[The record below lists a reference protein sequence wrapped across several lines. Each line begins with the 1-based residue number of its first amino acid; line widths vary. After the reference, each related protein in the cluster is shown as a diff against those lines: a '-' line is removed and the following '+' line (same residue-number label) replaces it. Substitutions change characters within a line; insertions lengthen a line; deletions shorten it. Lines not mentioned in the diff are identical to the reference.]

1 MSINIIDRYIL
12 RELIKIFLI
21 TVGTLTTVLYLDK
34 FLFIAENIVNRGV
47 SFLEVLL
54 IMIYI
59 SPSSLA
65 LTVPISVLV
74 ASVATFNQFSASN
87 EWVAMKSCHL
97 SFMQTMRPVII
108 FSVLTYIVAIIIM
121 IYALPWGNF
130 AYKQKTYEIIKNRAD
145 INIKPNILNYDFK
158 DLVILAKKREKK
170 FQFRDILLA
179 DTTQSKSP
187 KIITAN
193 QAIILPNIESLKI
206 RLELTNGTIHEL
218 GDKLSEYQT
227 TNFDTYQLNLS
238 LPDTAQLEEEALVG
252 HRELS
257 INLLL
262 KQIKDFENKGLP
274 TFAAKVELSKKFAIP
289 FTCLLFGLLGAPLGI
304 HSSRGKKSGG
314 FATSVMVILLY
325 YMGLIFAQNMGK
337 SGQVEPY
344 SSIWVP
350 NIIIFC
356 IIVYTSYKM
365 QKDLPF
371 NFINRIVDNV
381 SITQKLLSA
390 FYLKLF
396 PHTDNN
402 RMKLVK
408 YEASRQVDENNTKK
422 VSSP

>member
-21 TVGTLTTVLYLDK
+21 TVGALTTVLYLDK
-34 FLFIAENIVNRGV
+34 FLFIAENIINRGV
-47 SFLEVLL
+47 SFLEVFL

-59 SPSSLA
+59 SPSYLA

-97 SFMQTMRPVII
+97 SFMQTMRPVLI
-108 FSVLTYIVAIIIM
+108 FSIFTYIVAVIIM
-121 IYALPWGNF
+121 VYALPWGNF

-170 FQFRDILLA
+170 FQFRDILIA

-193 QAIILPNIESLKI
+193 QAIIRPNIESLKI
-206 RLELTNGTIHEL
+206 RLELTSGTIHEL

-227 TNFDTYQLNLS
+227 INFDTYELNLS
-238 LPDTAQLEEEALVG
+238 LPDTAQLEKEALVG

-304 HSSRGKKSGG
+304 HSSRGGKSGS
-314 FATSVMVILLY
+314 FATSIMVILLY

-337 SGQVEPY
+337 SGQIEPY

-350 NIIIFC
+350 NIIIFFV
-356 IIVYTSYKM
+356 IVYTSYKM

-371 NFINRIVDNV
+371 NFTNRIVDNL
-381 SITQKLLSA
+381 STIHKLLSP
-390 FYLKLF
+390 FYLKLL
-396 PHTDNN
+396 PSTDNN
-402 RMKLVK
+402 RMKSLK
-408 YEASRQVDENNTKK
+408 YEENKQINENNTKK
-422 VSSP
+422 

>member
-21 TVGTLTTVLYLDK
+21 TVGALTTVLYLDK

-47 SFLEVLL
+47 SILEIFL
-54 IMIYI
+54 IMVYI
-59 SPSSLA
+59 SPSYLA

-97 SFMQTMRPVII
+97 SFMQTMRPVLI
-108 FSVLTYIVAIIIM
+108 FSIFTYIVAVIIM
-121 IYALPWGNF
+121 VYALPWGNY

-170 FQFRDILLA
+170 FQFRDILIA

-206 RLELTNGTIHEL
+206 RLELTSGTIHEL

-227 TNFDTYQLNLS
+227 INFDTYELNLS
-238 LPDTAQLEEEALVG
+238 LPDTAQLEKEALVG

-262 KQIKDFENKGLP
+262 KQIKDFEKKGLP

-304 HSSRGKKSGG
+304 HSSRGGKSGS
-314 FATSVMVILLY
+314 FATSIMVILLY

-337 SGQVEPY
+337 SGQIEPY

-350 NIIIFC
+350 NIIIFFV
-356 IIVYTSYKM
+356 IVYTSYKM

-371 NFINRIVDNV
+371 NFTNRIVDNL
-381 SITQKLLSA
+381 STIHKLLSP
-390 FYLKLF
+390 FYLKLL
-396 PHTDNN
+396 PGTDDN
-402 RMKLVK
+402 RIKSLK

>member
-1 MSINIIDRYIL
+1 M
-12 RELIKIFLI
+12 
-21 TVGTLTTVLYLDK
+21 V
-34 FLFIAENIVNRGV
+34 
-47 SFLEVLL
+47 
-54 IMIYI
+54 
-59 SPSSLA
+59 
-65 LTVPISVLV
+65 
-74 ASVATFNQFSASN
+74 
-87 EWVAMKSCHL
+87 
-97 SFMQTMRPVII
+97 
-108 FSVLTYIVAIIIM
+108 
-121 IYALPWGNF
+121 YALPWGNF

-145 INIKPNILNYDFK
+145 INIKPNIFNYDFK
-158 DLVILAKKREKK
+158 DLVILAQKREKK
-170 FQFRDILLA
+170 LQFRGILIA

-227 TNFDTYQLNLS
+227 ISFDTYELNLS
-238 LPDTAQLEEEALVG
+238 LPDTIRLEKEALVG

-262 KQIKDFENKGLP
+262 KQIKDFEKKGLP

-304 HSSRGKKSGG
+304 YSSRGGKSGS
-314 FATSVMVILLY
+314 FATSIMVILLY

-337 SGQVEPY
+337 SGEIEPY

-356 IIVYTSYKM
+356 VIVYTSYKM

-371 NFINRIVDNV
+371 NFINRIVDNI
-381 SITQKLLSA
+381 SITYKLLSS
-390 FYLKLF
+390 FYLRLL
-396 PHTDNN
+396 PHTDDN
-402 RMKLVK
+402 RIKLLN
-408 YEASRQVDENNTKK
+408 YEASRHDNKK
-422 VSSP
+422 

>member
-21 TVGTLTTVLYLDK
+21 TVGALTTVLYLDK

-47 SFLEVLL
+47 SILEVFL

-59 SPSSLA
+59 SPSYLA

-97 SFMQTMRPVII
+97 SFMQTMRPVLI
-108 FSVLTYIVAIIIM
+108 FSIFTYIVAVIIM
-121 IYALPWGNF
+121 VYALPWGNY

-227 TNFDTYQLNLS
+227 INFDMYELTLS
-238 LPDTAQLEEEALVG
+238 LPDTAQLEKEALVG

-304 HSSRGKKSGG
+304 HSSRGGKSGS
-314 FATSVMVILLY
+314 FATSIMVILLY

-344 SSIWVP
+344 SAIWVP

-371 NFINRIVDNV
+371 NFINRIVDNL
-381 SITQKLLSA
+381 SITRKLLSA
-390 FYLKLF
+390 FYLKLL

-402 RMKLVK
+402 RIKFLK
-408 YEASRQVDENNTKK
+408 YKASRQVDENNTKK
-422 VSSP
+422 

>member
-21 TVGTLTTVLYLDK
+21 TVGALTTVLYLDK

-47 SFLEVLL
+47 SILEIFL

-59 SPSSLA
+59 SPSYLA

-87 EWVAMKSCHL
+87 EWIAMKFCHL
-97 SFMQTMRPVII
+97 SFMQTMRPVLI
-108 FSVLTYIVAIIIM
+108 FSIFTYIVAVIIM
-121 IYALPWGNF
+121 VYALPWGNY

-158 DLVILAKKREKK
+158 DLVILAKKREQK

-206 RLELTNGTIHEL
+206 RLELTSGAIHEL
-218 GDKLSEYQT
+218 GDTLSEYQT
-227 TNFDTYQLNLS
+227 INFDTYELNLS
-238 LPDTAQLEEEALVG
+238 LPDTAELEKDALVG

-262 KQIKDFENKGLP
+262 KKIKDFEKKGLP

-304 HSSRGKKSGG
+304 HSSRGGKSGG
-314 FATSVMVILLY
+314 FATSIMVILLY
-325 YMGLIFAQNMGK
+325 YMGIIFAQNMGK
-337 SGQVEPY
+337 SGKIEPY

-350 NIIIFC
+350 NVIIFC
-356 IIVYTSYKM
+356 VIVYTSYKM

-371 NFINRIVDNV
+371 IFINRIVDNIN
-381 SITQKLLSA
+381 ITTS
-390 FYLKLF
+390 FYPLF
-396 PHTDNN
+396 T
-402 RMKLVK
+402 
-408 YEASRQVDENNTKK
+408 
-422 VSSP
+422 

>member
-21 TVGTLTTVLYLDK
+21 TVGALTTVLYLDK

-47 SFLEVLL
+47 SILEIFL

-59 SPSSLA
+59 SPSYLA

-97 SFMQTMRPVII
+97 SFMQTMRPVLI
-108 FSVLTYIVAIIIM
+108 FSIFTYIVAVIIM
-121 IYALPWGNF
+121 VYALPWGNY

-206 RLELTNGTIHEL
+206 RLELTSGTIHEL

-227 TNFDTYQLNLS
+227 INFDTYELNLS
-238 LPDTAQLEEEALVG
+238 LPDTAQLEKEALVG

-304 HSSRGKKSGG
+304 HSSRGGKSGS
-314 FATSVMVILLY
+314 FATSIMVILLY

-350 NIIIFC
+350 NIIIFFV
-356 IIVYTSYKM
+356 IVYTSYKM

-371 NFINRIVDNV
+371 NLTNRIVDNL
-381 SITQKLLSA
+381 STIHKLLSP
-390 FYLKLF
+390 FYLKLL
-396 PHTDNN
+396 PGTDDN
-402 RMKLVK
+402 RMKSLK
-408 YEASRQVDENNTKK
+408 YEENKQINENNTKK
-422 VSSP
+422 

>member
-21 TVGTLTTVLYLDK
+21 TVGALTTVLYLDK

-47 SFLEVLL
+47 SILEVFL

-59 SPSSLA
+59 SPSYLA

-97 SFMQTMRPVII
+97 SFMQTMRPVLI
-108 FSVLTYIVAIIIM
+108 FSIFTYIVAVIIM
-121 IYALPWGNF
+121 VYALPWGNY

-170 FQFRDILLA
+170 FQFRDILIA

-206 RLELTNGTIHEL
+206 RLELTSGTIHEL

-227 TNFDTYQLNLS
+227 INFDTYELNLS
-238 LPDTAQLEEEALVG
+238 LPDTAQLEKEALVG

-304 HSSRGKKSGG
+304 HSSRGGKSGS
-314 FATSVMVILLY
+314 FATSIMVILLY

-350 NIIIFC
+350 NIIVLFV
-356 IIVYTSYKM
+356 IVYTSYKM

-371 NFINRIVDNV
+371 NLTNRIVDNL
-381 SITQKLLSA
+381 STIHKLLSP
-390 FYLKLF
+390 FYLKLL
-396 PHTDNN
+396 PGTNDN
-402 RMKLVK
+402 RIKSLK

>member
-21 TVGTLTTVLYLDK
+21 TVGALTTVLYLDK

-47 SFLEVLL
+47 SILEVFL

-59 SPSSLA
+59 SPSYLA

-97 SFMQTMRPVII
+97 SFMQTMRPVLI
-108 FSVLTYIVAIIIM
+108 FSIFTYILAVIIM
-121 IYALPWGNF
+121 VYALPWGNY

-218 GDKLSEYQT
+218 GDNLSEYQT
-227 TNFDTYQLNLS
+227 LYFDIYELNLS
-238 LPDTAQLEEEALVG
+238 LPDTAQLEKEALVG

-304 HSSRGKKSGG
+304 HSSRGGKSGS
-314 FATSVMVILLY
+314 FATSIMVILLY

-381 SITQKLLSA
+381 SITHKLLSA
-390 FYLKLF
+390 FYLKLL

-402 RMKLVK
+402 RMKLLK

>member
-12 RELIKIFLI
+12 RELIKVFLI
-21 TVGTLTTVLYLDK
+21 TVGALTAVLYLDK

-47 SFLEVLL
+47 SILEVFL
-54 IMIYI
+54 IMVYI
-59 SPSSLA
+59 SPSYLA
-65 LTVPISVLV
+65 LTIPISVLV

-97 SFMQTMRPVII
+97 SFMQTMRPVLI
-108 FSVLTYIVAIIIM
+108 FSIFTYILAVIIM
-121 IYALPWGNF
+121 VYALPWGNF
-130 AYKQKTYEIIKNRAD
+130 AYKQKTYEIIKNRAN

-170 FQFRDILLA
+170 FQFRDILIA

-193 QAIILPNIESLKI
+193 QAIVLPNIESLKI
-206 RLELTNGTIHEL
+206 RLELRGGMIHEL
-218 GDKLSEYQT
+218 GDRVSEYQT
-227 TNFDTYQLNLS
+227 INFDTYEINLS
-238 LPDTAQLEEEALVG
+238 LPDTIQLEKEALVG

-257 INLLL
+257 VNLLL
-262 KQIKDFENKGLP
+262 KQIKDFEKKGLP

-304 HSSRGKKSGG
+304 HSSRGGKSGS
-314 FATSVMVILLY
+314 FATSIMVILLY

-337 SGQVEPY
+337 SGHVEPY
-344 SSIWVP
+344 SAIWVP

-356 IIVYTSYKM
+356 VIAYTSYKM

-371 NFINRIVDNV
+371 NFTNRLVDNV
-381 SITQKLLSA
+381 STIHKLLSP
-390 FYLKLF
+390 FYLKLL
-396 PHTDNN
+396 PDTDDN
-402 RMKLVK
+402 RMKLLK
-408 YEASRQVDENNTKK
+408 YEASRQANEDSIKK
-422 VSSP
+422 

>member
-21 TVGTLTTVLYLDK
+21 TVGALTTVLYLDK

-47 SFLEVLL
+47 SILEVFL

-59 SPSSLA
+59 SPSYLA

-97 SFMQTMRPVII
+97 SFMQTMRPVLI
-108 FSVLTYIVAIIIM
+108 FSIFTYIVAVIIM
-121 IYALPWGNF
+121 VYALPWGNF

-170 FQFRDILLA
+170 FQFRDILIA

-227 TNFDTYQLNLS
+227 INFDTYELNLS
-238 LPDTAQLEEEALVG
+238 LPDTAQLEKEALVG

-262 KQIKDFENKGLP
+262 KQIKDFEKKGLP

-304 HSSRGKKSGG
+304 HSSRGGKSGS
-314 FATSVMVILLY
+314 FATSIMVILLY

-350 NIIIFC
+350 NIIIFFV
-356 IIVYTSYKM
+356 IVYTSYKM

-371 NFINRIVDNV
+371 NLTNRIVDNL
-381 SITQKLLSA
+381 STIHKLLSP
-390 FYLKLF
+390 FYLKLLSG
-396 PHTDNN
+396 TDDN
-402 RMKLVK
+402 RIKSLKHEV
-408 YEASRQVDENNTKK
+408 SRQVDENNTKK

>member
-47 SFLEVLL
+47 SILEIFL

-59 SPSSLA
+59 SPSYLA

-97 SFMQTMRPVII
+97 SFMQTMRPVLI
-108 FSVLTYIVAIIIM
+108 FSIFTYIIAVIIM
-121 IYALPWGNF
+121 VYALPWGNF

-170 FQFRDILLA
+170 FQFRDILIA

-206 RLELTNGTIHEL
+206 RLELTSGTIHEL

-227 TNFDTYQLNLS
+227 INFDTYELNLS
-238 LPDTAQLEEEALVG
+238 LPDTAQLEKEALVG

-257 INLLL
+257 IKLLL

-289 FTCLLFGLLGAPLGI
+289 FTCLLFGLLGASLGI
-304 HSSRGKKSGG
+304 HSSRGGKSGS
-314 FATSVMVILLY
+314 FATSIMVILLY

-344 SSIWVP
+344 SAIWVP
-350 NIIIFC
+350 NIIIF
-356 IIVYTSYKM
+356 IVIVYTSYKM

-371 NFINRIVDNV
+371 NFTNRIVDNV
-381 SITQKLLSA
+381 STIHKLLSP
-390 FYLKLF
+390 FYLKLL
-396 PHTDNN
+396 PSTDGD
-402 RMKLVK
+402 RMRLLR
-408 YEASRQVDENNTKK
+408 YEASREATKK
-422 VSSP
+422 KY

>member
-1 MSINIIDRYIL
+1 MPINIIDRYIL

-21 TVGTLTTVLYLDK
+21 TVGALTTVLYLDK

-47 SFLEVLL
+47 SIMEIFL

-59 SPSSLA
+59 SPSYLA

-97 SFMQTMRPVII
+97 SFMQTMRPVLI
-108 FSVLTYIVAIIIM
+108 FSIFTYIVAVIIM
-121 IYALPWGNF
+121 VYALPWGNY

-170 FQFRDILLA
+170 FQFRDILIA

-206 RLELTNGTIHEL
+206 RLELTSGTIHEL

-227 TNFDTYQLNLS
+227 INFDTYELNLS
-238 LPDTAQLEEEALVG
+238 LPDTAQLEKEALVG

-304 HSSRGKKSGG
+304 HSSRGGKSGS
-314 FATSVMVILLY
+314 FATSIMVILLY

-350 NIIIFC
+350 NIIVLFV
-356 IIVYTSYKM
+356 IVYTSYKM

-371 NFINRIVDNV
+371 NLTNRIVDNL
-381 SITQKLLSA
+381 STIHKLLSP
-390 FYLKLF
+390 FYLKLL
-396 PHTDNN
+396 PDRDDN
-402 RMKLVK
+402 RIKSLK
-408 YEASRQVDENNTKK
+408 YGASRQVDENNTKK

>member
-21 TVGTLTTVLYLDK
+21 TVGALTTVLYLDK

-47 SFLEVLL
+47 SILEVFL

-59 SPSSLA
+59 SPSYLA

-97 SFMQTMRPVII
+97 SFMKTMRPVLI
-108 FSVLTYIVAIIIM
+108 FSTFTYIVAVIIM
-121 IYALPWGNF
+121 VYALPWGNF

-158 DLVILAKKREKK
+158 DLVILAKIREKK
-170 FQFRDILLA
+170 FQFRDILIA

-206 RLELTNGTIHEL
+206 RLELTSGTIHEL
-218 GDKLSEYQT
+218 GDNLSEYQT
-227 TNFDTYQLNLS
+227 INFETYELNLS
-238 LPDTAQLEEEALVG
+238 LPDTAQLEKEALVG

-257 INLLL
+257 INLLQ
-262 KQIKDFENKGLP
+262 KQIKDFEKKGLP
-274 TFAAKVELSKKFAIP
+274 TYAAKVELSKKFAIP

-304 HSSRGKKSGG
+304 HSSRGGKSGS
-314 FATSVMVILLY
+314 FATSIMVILLY

-350 NIIIFC
+350 NIIIFFV
-356 IIVYTSYKM
+356 IVCTSYKM

-371 NFINRIVDNV
+371 NLTNRIVDNL
-381 SITQKLLSA
+381 STIHKLLSP
-390 FYLKLF
+390 FYLKLL
-396 PHTDNN
+396 PGTNDN
-402 RMKLVK
+402 RIKSLK

-422 VSSP
+422 

>member
-47 SFLEVLL
+47 SILEVFL

-59 SPSSLA
+59 SPSYLA

-97 SFMQTMRPVII
+97 SFMQTMRPVLI
-108 FSVLTYIVAIIIM
+108 FSIFTYIIAVIIM
-121 IYALPWGNF
+121 VYALPWGNF

-170 FQFRDILLA
+170 FQFRDIFIA

-227 TNFDTYQLNLS
+227 INFDTYELNLS
-238 LPDTAQLEEEALVG
+238 LPDTAQLEKEALVG

-304 HSSRGKKSGG
+304 HSSRGGKSGS
-314 FATSVMVILLY
+314 FATSIMVILLY

-350 NIIIFC
+350 NIIIFFV
-356 IIVYTSYKM
+356 IVYTSYKM

-371 NFINRIVDNV
+371 NLTNRIVDNL
-381 SITQKLLSA
+381 STIHKLLSP
-390 FYLKLF
+390 FYLKLL
-396 PHTDNN
+396 PGTDDN
-402 RMKLVK
+402 RIKSLK

-422 VSSP
+422 

>member
-21 TVGTLTTVLYLDK
+21 TVGALTTVLYLDK

-47 SFLEVLL
+47 SILEVFL

-59 SPSSLA
+59 SPSYLA

-97 SFMQTMRPVII
+97 SFMQTMRPVLI
-108 FSVLTYIVAIIIM
+108 FSIFTYIVAVIIM
-121 IYALPWGNF
+121 VYALPWGNY

-170 FQFRDILLA
+170 FQFRDILIA

-227 TNFDTYQLNLS
+227 INFDTYELNLS
-238 LPDTAQLEEEALVG
+238 LPDTAQLEKEALVG

-304 HSSRGKKSGG
+304 HSSRGGKSGS
-314 FATSVMVILLY
+314 FATSIMVILLY

-350 NIIIFC
+350 NIIIFFV
-356 IIVYTSYKM
+356 IVYTSYKM

-371 NFINRIVDNV
+371 NLTNRIVDNL
-381 SITQKLLSA
+381 STIHKLLSP
-390 FYLKLF
+390 FYLKLL
-396 PHTDNN
+396 PGTDDN
-402 RMKLVK
+402 RMKSLK
-408 YEASRQVDENNTKK
+408 YEENKQINENNTKK
-422 VSSP
+422 

>member
-21 TVGTLTTVLYLDK
+21 TVGSLTTVLYLDK

-47 SFLEVLL
+47 SILEVFL

-59 SPSSLA
+59 SPSYLA

-97 SFMQTMRPVII
+97 SFMQTMRPVLI
-108 FSVLTYIVAIIIM
+108 FSIFTYIVAVIIM
-121 IYALPWGNF
+121 VYALPWGNF

-158 DLVILAKKREKK
+158 NLVFLAKKNEKK
-170 FQFRDILLA
+170 FQFGDIFIS

-193 QAIILPNIESLKI
+193 QAIILPNIESLRV
-206 RLELTNGTIHEL
+206 RLKLTGGTIHEL
-218 GDKLSEYQT
+218 EEKISQYQT
-227 TNFDTYQLNLS
+227 INFDTYELTLS
-238 LPDTAQLEEEALVG
+238 LPDTAQLEKEALIG

-262 KQIKDFENKGLP
+262 KQIKDFEKKGLP

-289 FTCLLFGLLGAPLGI
+289 FTCLLFGLLGATLGI
-304 HSSRGKKSGG
+304 HSSRGGKSGG
-314 FATSVMVILLY
+314 FATSIMVILLY

-356 IIVYTSYKM
+356 VIVHTSYKM

-381 SITQKLLSA
+381 SITHKLLSA
-390 FYLKLF
+390 FYLKLL
-396 PHTDNN
+396 PHTDDN
-402 RMKLVK
+402 RMKLLK
-408 YEASRQVDENNTKK
+408 YQASRQANEKNTKK
-422 VSSP
+422 

>member
-21 TVGTLTTVLYLDK
+21 TVGALTAVLYLDK

-47 SFLEVLL
+47 SILEVFL
-54 IMIYI
+54 IMVYI
-59 SPSSLA
+59 SPSYLA
-65 LTVPISVLV
+65 LTIPISVLV

-97 SFMQTMRPVII
+97 SFMQTMRPVLI
-108 FSVLTYIVAIIIM
+108 FSIFTYVLAVIIM
-121 IYALPWGNF
+121 VYALPWGNF
-130 AYKQKTYEIIKNRAD
+130 AYKQKTYEIIKNRAN

-170 FQFRDILLA
+170 FQFRDILIA

-193 QAIILPNIESLKI
+193 QAIVLPNIESLKI
-206 RLELTNGTIHEL
+206 RLELRDGMIHEL
-218 GDKLSEYQT
+218 GDRVGEYQT
-227 TNFDTYQLNLS
+227 INFDTYEINLS
-238 LPDTAQLEEEALVG
+238 LPDTIQLEKEALVG

-262 KQIKDFENKGLP
+262 KQIKDFEKKGLP

-304 HSSRGKKSGG
+304 HSSRGGKSGS
-314 FATSVMVILLY
+314 FATSIMVILLY

-337 SGQVEPY
+337 SGHVEPY
-344 SSIWVP
+344 SAIWVP

-356 IIVYTSYKM
+356 VIAYTSYKM

-371 NFINRIVDNV
+371 NFTNRLVDNV
-381 SITQKLLSA
+381 STVHKLLSL
-390 FYLKLF
+390 FYLKLL
-396 PHTDNN
+396 PDTDDN
-402 RMKLVK
+402 RMKLLK
-408 YEASRQVDENNTKK
+408 YKASRQDNEDSIKK
-422 VSSP
+422 

>member
-47 SFLEVLL
+47 SILEVFL

-59 SPSSLA
+59 SPSYLA

-97 SFMQTMRPVII
+97 SFMQTMRPVLI
-108 FSVLTYIVAIIIM
+108 FSIFTYIIAVIIM
-121 IYALPWGNF
+121 VYALPWGNY

-145 INIKPNILNYDFK
+145 INIKPNIFNYDFK
-158 DLVILAKKREKK
+158 DLVILTQKREKRL
-170 FQFRDILLA
+170 QFRGILIA

-206 RLELTNGTIHEL
+206 RLELTSGTIHEI

-227 TNFDTYQLNLS
+227 INFDMYELNLS
-238 LPDTAQLEEEALVG
+238 LPDTVQLEKEALIG

-304 HSSRGKKSGG
+304 HSSRGGKSGS
-314 FATSVMVILLY
+314 FATSIMVILLY

-350 NIIIFC
+350 NIIIFFV
-356 IIVYTSYKM
+356 IVYTSYKM

-371 NFINRIVDNV
+371 NLTNRIVDNL
-381 SITQKLLSA
+381 STIHKLLSL
-390 FYLKLF
+390 FYLKLL
-396 PHTDNN
+396 PGTNDN
-402 RMKLVK
+402 RIKSLQ
-408 YEASRQVDENNTKK
+408 YEASRQVEENNTKK
-422 VSSP
+422 

>member
-47 SFLEVLL
+47 SILEVFL

-59 SPSSLA
+59 SPSYLA

-97 SFMQTMRPVII
+97 SFMQTMRPVLI
-108 FSVLTYIVAIIIM
+108 FSIFTYIVAVIIM
-121 IYALPWGNF
+121 VYALPWGNF

-170 FQFRDILLA
+170 FQFRDILIA

-206 RLELTNGTIHEL
+206 RLELTSGTIHEL

-227 TNFDTYQLNLS
+227 INFDTYELNLS
-238 LPDTAQLEEEALVG
+238 LPDTAQLEKEALVG

-304 HSSRGKKSGG
+304 HSSRGGKSGS
-314 FATSVMVILLY
+314 FATSIMVILLY

-337 SGQVEPY
+337 SGQIEPY

-350 NIIIFC
+350 NIIIFFV
-356 IIVYTSYKM
+356 IVYTSYKM

-371 NFINRIVDNV
+371 NFTNRIVDNL
-381 SITQKLLSA
+381 STIHKLLSP
-390 FYLKLF
+390 FYLKLLSG
-396 PHTDNN
+396 TDDN
-402 RMKLVK
+402 RIKSLK
-408 YEASRQVDENNTKK
+408 YEVSRQVDENNTKK

>member
-21 TVGTLTTVLYLDK
+21 TVGALTTVLYLDK

-47 SFLEVLL
+47 SILEIFL

-59 SPSSLA
+59 SPSYLA

-97 SFMQTMRPVII
+97 SFMQTMRPVLI
-108 FSVLTYIVAIIIM
+108 FSIFTYIVAVIIM
-121 IYALPWGNF
+121 VYALPWGNF

-206 RLELTNGTIHEL
+206 RLELTSGTIHEL

-227 TNFDTYQLNLS
+227 INFDTYELNLS
-238 LPDTAQLEEEALVG
+238 LPDTAQLEKEALVG

-304 HSSRGKKSGG
+304 HSSRGGKSGG
-314 FATSVMVILLY
+314 FATSIMVILLY

-337 SGQVEPY
+337 LGQVEPY

-350 NIIIFC
+350 NIIIFFV
-356 IIVYTSYKM
+356 IIYTSYKM

-371 NFINRIVDNV
+371 NFTNRIVDNL
-381 SITQKLLSA
+381 STIRKLLSP
-390 FYLKLF
+390 FHLKLL
-396 PHTDNN
+396 PGTDNN
-402 RMKLVK
+402 RMKSLQ
-408 YEASRQVDENNTKK
+408 YEENKQNNENNTKK
-422 VSSP
+422 

>member
-47 SFLEVLL
+47 SILEVFL

-59 SPSSLA
+59 SPSYLA
-65 LTVPISVLV
+65 LTVPISVLG

-97 SFMQTMRPVII
+97 SFMQTMRPVLI
-108 FSVLTYIVAIIIM
+108 FSIFTYIVAVIIM
-121 IYALPWGNF
+121 VYALPWGNY

-206 RLELTNGTIHEL
+206 RLELTSGTIHEL

-227 TNFDTYQLNLS
+227 INFDTYELNLN
-238 LPDTAQLEEEALVG
+238 LPDTAQLEKEALVG

-304 HSSRGKKSGG
+304 HSSRGGKSGS
-314 FATSVMVILLY
+314 FATSIMVILLY

-350 NIIIFC
+350 NIIVLFV
-356 IIVYTSYKM
+356 IVYTSYKM

-371 NFINRIVDNV
+371 NLTNRIVDNL
-381 SITQKLLSA
+381 STIHKLLSP
-390 FYLKLF
+390 FYLKLL
-396 PHTDNN
+396 PGTNDN
-402 RMKLVK
+402 RIKSLK
-408 YEASRQVDENNTKK
+408 YEESRQVDENNTKK
-422 VSSP
+422 

>member
-47 SFLEVLL
+47 SILEVFL

-59 SPSSLA
+59 SPSYLA

-97 SFMQTMRPVII
+97 SFMQTMRPVLI
-108 FSVLTYIVAIIIM
+108 FSIFTYIVAVIIM
-121 IYALPWGNF
+121 VYALPWGNY

-158 DLVILAKKREKK
+158 DLVILAKIREKK
-170 FQFRDILLA
+170 FQFRDILIA

-227 TNFDTYQLNLS
+227 INFDTYELNLS
-238 LPDTAQLEEEALVG
+238 LPDTAQLEKEALVG

-274 TFAAKVELSKKFAIP
+274 TFAAKVELSEKFAIP

-304 HSSRGKKSGG
+304 HSSRGGKSGS
-314 FATSVMVILLY
+314 FATSIMVILLY

-350 NIIIFC
+350 NIIVLFV
-356 IIVYTSYKM
+356 IVYTSYKM

-371 NFINRIVDNV
+371 NLTNRIVDNL
-381 SITQKLLSA
+381 STIHKLLSP
-390 FYLKLF
+390 FYLKLL
-396 PHTDNN
+396 PDRDDN
-402 RMKLVK
+402 RIKSLK
-408 YEASRQVDENNTKK
+408 YGASRQVDENNTKK

>member
-1 MSINIIDRYIL
+1 MSINIIDRYIF

-21 TVGTLTTVLYLDK
+21 TVGALTTVLYLDK

-47 SFLEVLL
+47 SLWEVFL
-54 IMIYI
+54 IIIYI
-59 SPSSLA
+59 SPSYFSL
-65 LTVPISVLV
+65 TIPISVLV

-97 SFMQTMRPVII
+97 SFMQSMRPVLM
-108 FSVLTYIVAIIIM
+108 FSFFTYILAVIIM
-121 IYALPWGNF
+121 VYALPWGNF
-130 AYKQKTYEIIKNRAD
+130 SYKQKTFEIIKNRAD

-158 DLVILAKKREKK
+158 NLVILAKKREKK
-170 FQFRDILLA
+170 FEFRDVLIA
-179 DTTQSKSP
+179 DTTQPKSP

-193 QAIILPNIESLKI
+193 KAIILPNKKSLKI
-206 RLELTNGTIHEL
+206 RLKLTGGTIHES
-218 GDKLSEYQT
+218 GDKISEYQT
-227 TNFDTYQLNLS
+227 INFETYELTLS
-238 LPDTAQLEEEALVG
+238 LPNSTELEKDALIG

-262 KQIKDFENKGLP
+262 KQIKDFEKKGLP

-304 HSSRGKKSGG
+304 HSSRGGKSGS
-314 FATSVMVILLY
+314 FATSIMVILLY

-344 SSIWVP
+344 FAIWVP

-371 NFINRIVDNV
+371 NFINRIVDNANK
-381 SITQKLLSA
+381 TRKLLST
-390 FYLKLF
+390 FYLKLL
-396 PHTDNN
+396 PHTGNN
-402 RMKLVK
+402 QMKLLK
-408 YEASRQVDENNTKK
+408 YEAGRQVNEKNTKK
-422 VSSP
+422 

>member
-1 MSINIIDRYIL
+1 MSITIIDRYIL

-21 TVGTLTTVLYLDK
+21 TVGALTTVLYLDK

-47 SFLEVLL
+47 TVLEVFLVML
-54 IMIYI
+54 YI
-59 SPSSLA
+59 SPSYLA

-97 SFMQTMRPVII
+97 SFMQTMRPVFI
-108 FSVLTYIVAIIIM
+108 FSILTYIVAVLIM
-121 IYALPWGNF
+121 VYALPWGNF
-130 AYKQKTYEIIKNRAD
+130 AYKQKTFEIIKNRAD
-145 INIKPNILNYDFK
+145 INIKPNTLNYDFK

-170 FQFRDILLA
+170 FQFRDILIA

-227 TNFDTYQLNLS
+227 INFDMYELTLS
-238 LPDTAQLEEEALVG
+238 LPDTAQLEKEALVG

-262 KQIKDFENKGLP
+262 KQIKDFEKKGLP

-304 HSSRGKKSGG
+304 HSSRGGKSGS
-314 FATSVMVILLY
+314 FATSIMVILLY

-337 SGQVEPY
+337 SGQIEPY

-381 SITQKLLSA
+381 SITHKFLSA
-390 FYLKLF
+390 FYLKLL
-396 PHTDNN
+396 PHTDDN
-402 RMKLVK
+402 RMKLLK
-408 YEASRQVDENNTKK
+408 YQASRQVNEKNTKK
-422 VSSP
+422 

>member
-21 TVGTLTTVLYLDK
+21 TVGALTTVLYLDK

-47 SFLEVLL
+47 SIMEIFL

-59 SPSSLA
+59 SPSYLA

-87 EWVAMKSCHL
+87 EWVAIKSCHL
-97 SFMQTMRPVII
+97 SFMQTMRPVLI
-108 FSVLTYIVAIIIM
+108 FSIFTYIVAVIIM
-121 IYALPWGNF
+121 VYALPWGNY

-158 DLVILAKKREKK
+158 DLVILTQKREKRL
-170 FQFRDILLA
+170 QFRGILIA

-227 TNFDTYQLNLS
+227 INFDTYELNLS
-238 LPDTAQLEEEALVG
+238 LPDTVQLQEEALVG

-304 HSSRGKKSGG
+304 HSSRGGKSGS

-350 NIIIFC
+350 NIIVLFV
-356 IIVYTSYKM
+356 IVYTSYKM

-371 NFINRIVDNV
+371 NLTNRIVDNL
-381 SITQKLLSA
+381 STIHKLLSP
-390 FYLKLF
+390 FYLKLLSG
-396 PHTDNN
+396 TDDN
-402 RMKLVK
+402 RIKSLKHEV
-408 YEASRQVDENNTKK
+408 SRQVDENNTKK